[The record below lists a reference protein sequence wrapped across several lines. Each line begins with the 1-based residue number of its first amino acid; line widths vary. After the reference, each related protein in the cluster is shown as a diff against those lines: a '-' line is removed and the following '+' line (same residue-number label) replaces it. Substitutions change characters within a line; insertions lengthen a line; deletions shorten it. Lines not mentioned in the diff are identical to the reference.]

1 MRHDI
6 INQLTIA
13 MLHDISCTNQHALFT
28 FYFSNHNSVF
38 FMVSVSS
45 TQCCKLYFSKNPEIK
60 ITVTVHRRSIT
71 TSCIHVSN
79 ISHSLRDWRPF
90 VPDVRLMNSSK
101 LTSGFDFESC
111 GHLCIALLHLTIKF
125 INILI
130 IAVWKLWPLQLLM
143 DYMQFF
149 FCLVS
154 EDGDTLVSLLHQ
166 LNGRPVTDIILC
178 CVAGWAAAVHW
189 LCHLCETLTKISVL
203 HGIQGRYCTTGTF
216 VVVQH
221 YVDWQ
226 LDLLDGCSGDIGCEA
241 AVRVHSYSKTA
252 SLTYILLHTHA
263 CTAPCDQ
270 GWPI

>member
-1 MRHDI
+1 MWSS
-6 INQLTIA
+6 
-13 MLHDISCTNQHALFT
+13 LHCLVA
-28 FYFSNHNSVF
+28 SNHQIYKHFNYCCLKALA
-38 FMVSVSS
+38 S
-45 TQCCKLYFSKNPEIK
+45 TA
-60 ITVTVHRRSIT
+60 
-71 TSCIHVSN
+71 
-79 ISHSLRDWRPF
+79 
-90 VPDVRLMNSSK
+90 
-101 LTSGFDFESC
+101 FD
-111 GHLCIALLHLTIKF
+111 GLH
-125 INILI
+125 
-130 IAVWKLWPLQLLM
+130 AV
-143 DYMQFF
+143 F

-226 LDLLDGCSGDIGCEA
+226 LDLLDGCSHDSGCEA
-241 AVRVHSYSKTA
+241 AVWVHSYSKTA
-252 SLTYILLHTHA
+252 SLTYILLHAHT